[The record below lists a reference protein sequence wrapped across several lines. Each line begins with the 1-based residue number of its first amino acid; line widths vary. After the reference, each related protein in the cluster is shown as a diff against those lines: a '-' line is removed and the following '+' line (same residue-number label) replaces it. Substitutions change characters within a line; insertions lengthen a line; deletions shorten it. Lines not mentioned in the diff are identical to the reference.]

1 MPIAIT
7 RKLLPKDAIIGA
19 SCNNLEEVQKAL
31 TDGAD
36 YIGIGAV
43 WATTTKTLDKPV
55 VGVRNVGAMLEMLDG
70 TRMKAVA
77 IGGIKSTNLL
87 RTLHGSVSR
96 TNHALD
102 GIAIVSEIMASNQP
116 KEAATKLRDIIQHFR
131 DSRSI
136 ERGLCMSD
144 SYAVEQ
150 ILDGIIHLFERMKVV
165 NPLITNNVA
174 IAQSANVTISI
185 GASPIM
191 ATTAQEMS
199 DLAKICDAL
208 LVNIGTLTHG
218 PYEGMLQA
226 GWDASVTSL
235 DLIDV
240 VLGSCMN
247 SHRKP
252 IVFDPVGVGATNF
265 RKESVNGVQRCSLR
279 YLFRLNAIFPP
290 EILNTWQTSVI
301 KGNAGELAA
310 LAGSA
315 EVESRGVDSIGSG
328 FNDPVTF
335 VRNLARKERCIVA
348 LTGKTDYV
356 SDGVTVAILR
366 NGHGLL
372 GRITGSG
379 CITGSCIASYCAVA
393 SRSFDVDEGRL
404 ATGNMFL
411 GTIAGILVLTIAAE
425 IAATRGD
432 VKGPGTF
439 FSALLDELTLLTPE
453 AGESRTSR
461 ALLVIDRNA
470 PSDDGNGRAF
480 HQDFS
485 DWQRTFSA
493 SSGSK
498 RLATGF
504 LAGSSFSLFSQ
515 NPGVAVCL
523 RPGAIPVSIRSFT
536 ASILHSD
543 TPLILKPM
551 PSFATTIEDFSPLL
565 VYSADWVQGSSQ
577 SDNLVSSYSAS
588 SFFATNVTGGKASF
602 TFNGTGIEIFGSK
615 RNNHGGY
622 VVQIDGTSVSTQSG
636 QSSANQFKTSLFS
649 QRNLENKQHTVTITN
664 QGTNLQFL
672 DIDFVTWYSTIGADN
687 EQLVEPSRGDPDSDG
702 VALYGPVG
710 PSAAAFD
717 VQVDNEQA
725 SAFTANKARDVPQ
738 VLLYR
743 ADGLGPGKH
752 TVKLSCRPSGVGQ
765 ACGIDYA
772 EVYTT
777 SSIQQSS
784 SSGSTSS
791 ISSGAIAGLV
801 IGILVCIGIIIL
813 GLFWYFRRRK
823 ARKQEEKFESATLPS
838 WQTGPEFRQEG
849 VIVNQKPPSSRG
861 SVGLLPMPP
870 YPEPPASI
878 PPPSTY
884 QSPSSNA
891 QSSTVVLSAQS
902 EMYSLRRES
911 LTTDESASSSHRSH
925 GRRMSAMSRSTSNST
940 SPRPSRGISMKS
952 EVPPPL
958 PSAAGQ
964 SLREV
969 SEEELRA
976 NRRVVE
982 RRPQDFG
989 SLSVGRSAG
998 ERSEEQPPPDYSQ
1011 ATEPYPT
1018 RI

>member
-165 NPLITNNVA
+165 NPLVHQITNNVA

-453 AGESRTSR
+453 
-461 ALLVIDRNA
+461 
-470 PSDDGNGRAF
+470 
-480 HQDFS
+480 
-485 DWQRTFSA
+485 
-493 SSGSK
+493 
-498 RLATGF
+498 
-504 LAGSSFSLFSQ
+504 

-687 EQLVEPSRGDPDSDG
+687 EQLVVNTVQDTDPSFAYAP
-702 VALYGPVG
+702 
-710 PSAAAFD
+710 
-717 VQVDNEQA
+717 A
-725 SAFTANKARDVPQ
+725 SAWSNNPKD
-738 VLLYR
+738 
-743 ADGLGPGKH
+743 LG
-752 TVKLSCRPSGVGQ
+752 TFSGGS
-765 ACGIDYA
+765 GH
-772 EVYTT
+772 
-777 SSIQQSS
+777 SIQQSS